1 MGKIRVYKL
10 NAHGVGAVPEG
21 YWANTSGDAD
31 TIERLLKGYLWDSIS
46 IRDTAVRKEMKEYLP
61 AGKANTKG
69 SKRQNPTVSSITAGG
84 LN

>member
-31 TIERLLKGYLWDSIS
+31 TIERLGFDYVQDKLLNQEIDKSTILGKTVKGGA
-46 IRDTAVRKEMKEYLP
+46 TC
-61 AGKANTKG
+61 
-69 SKRQNPTVSSITAGG
+69 
-84 LN
+84 

>member
-46 IRDTAVRKEMKEYLP
+46 IRDTAVRKEMKDYNSM
-61 AGKANTKG
+61 KAKTKHTQIYG
-69 SKRQNPTVSSITAGG
+69 TMKVEERERS
-84 LN
+84 